1 MTLLMIVAPNALFL
15 TPLGLQFDVD
25 MLSKLKK
32 KKIFHDLLHSLLIQ
46 LKPLLTLYIYQ

>member
-1 MTLLMIVAPNALFL
+1 MTLLMIVAPNTLSL

-32 KKIFHDLLHSLLIQ
+32 KKMLFTIC
-46 LKPLLTLYIYQ
+46 YIHF